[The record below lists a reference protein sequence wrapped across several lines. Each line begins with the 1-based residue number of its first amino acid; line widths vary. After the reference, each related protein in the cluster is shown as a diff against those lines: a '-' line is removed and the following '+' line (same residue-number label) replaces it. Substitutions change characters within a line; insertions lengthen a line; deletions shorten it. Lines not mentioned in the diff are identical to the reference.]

1 MRFRQAGSGELVTAS
16 DAGLCVEPP
25 TPELLNHAPMVGARA
40 AFRNWFSTGS
50 TLGGSDVAMAAADPP
65 NPGPRY
71 ARRVHV
77 VFDAFAVRAGSS
89 AVILEGLLRG
99 WRELAPEDRL
109 TLVASGEP
117 TFAVAEGVQLKIVEP
132 PFKGAA
138 GSLWSRS
145 AGIRRLTRDLKAD
158 ALVSG
163 VTASAF
169 FGAPCP
175 RGVILT
181 DLRHEVRPDQFSRK
195 RRVVRG
201 ISYAWS
207 FRTADGI
214 FCISERTRDDLL
226 RSHPKAAATAVAA
239 RLGADHV
246 DRWPTPPADRPKYA
260 LAFGHF
266 ANKNVDAVLDAW
278 AAFLGRPDSA
288 GWTLRLIGMGR
299 TDREAAQDR
308 VDRLGL
314 GDRVQLMAWLDDDT
328 FVQVFAGAGL
338 VIFPSEFE
346 GYGLPPVEA
355 MRLGIP
361 VVISTDPALLEMA
374 DGHAEVASD
383 LSPRPLAA
391 SLAAAIA
398 RTPEQLAAA
407 RTHTDRLSWRAMAQ
421 TVRNAL
427 S

>member
-1 MRFRQAGSGELVTAS
+1 M
-16 DAGLCVEPP
+16 
-25 TPELLNHAPMVGARA
+25 
-40 AFRNWFSTGS
+40 
-50 TLGGSDVAMAAADPP
+50 
-65 NPGPRY
+65 
-71 ARRVHV
+71 HV

-99 WRELAPEDRL
+99 WRELAPDDRL
-109 TLVASGEP
+109 TLVASAQPE
-117 TFAVAEGVQLKIVEP
+117 FAVAEGVDLLIVEP

-138 GSLWSRS
+138 GNLWSRS
-145 AGIRRLTRDLKAD
+145 AGIRRLTRKLKAD

-169 FGAPCP
+169 FGAACP

-181 DLRHEVRPDQFSRK
+181 DLRHEIRPDQFSRT
-195 RRVVRG
+195 RRLVRG

-214 FCISERTRDDLL
+214 FCISERTRDDLV
-226 RSHPKAAATAVAA
+226 RSHPRAAGTAVAA

-246 DRWPTPPADRPKYA
+246 DNWPAPSEDRPKYA

-278 AAFLGRPDSA
+278 AAYLARPDA
-288 GWTLRLIGMGR
+288 QPWTLRLVGMGR
-299 TDREAAQDR
+299 LDRESAQAR

-314 GDRVQLMAWLDDDT
+314 GDRVELMPWLDDDT
-328 FVQVFAGAGL
+328 FVRVFAGAGL
-338 VIFPSEFE
+338 VVFPSEFE

-374 DGHAEVASD
+374 DGHAEVAED
-383 LSPRPLAA
+383 LSARPLAA
-391 SLAAAIA
+391 SIANAIA
-398 RTPEQLAAA
+398 RTPEELADA
-407 RTHTDRLSWRAMAQ
+407 RRHTDALSWRAMAQ
-421 TVRNAL
+421 TVRSTWA
-427 S
+427 

>member
-1 MRFRQAGSGELVTAS
+1 M
-16 DAGLCVEPP
+16 
-25 TPELLNHAPMVGARA
+25 
-40 AFRNWFSTGS
+40 
-50 TLGGSDVAMAAADPP
+50 
-65 NPGPRY
+65 
-71 ARRVHV
+71 HV

-99 WRELAPEDRL
+99 WRECAPEDRL

-117 TFAVAEGVQLKIVEP
+117 AFAVADGVELRIVEP
-132 PFKGAA
+132 PFRGSA
-138 GSLWSRS
+138 GNLWNRT
-145 AGIRRLTRDLKAD
+145 AGIRRLTRTLKAD

-169 FGAPCP
+169 FGAHCP

-181 DLRHEVRPDQFSRK
+181 DLRHEVRPDQFSKK
-195 RRVVRG
+195 RRLVRG
-201 ISYAWS
+201 ISYGWS

-214 FCISERTRDDLL
+214 FCISERTRDDLV
-226 RSHPKAAATAVAA
+226 RTHPRAAETAIAA

-246 DRWPTPPADRPKYA
+246 DRWPAPPADRPKYA

-278 AAFLGRPDSA
+278 AAFLGRPEA
-288 GWTLRLIGMGR
+288 EGWVLRLIGMGR
-299 TDREAAQDR
+299 MDREAAQQR

-314 GDRVQLMAWLDDDT
+314 GDRVELMPWLDDDT

-361 VVISTDPALLEMA
+361 VVISTDAALLEMA
-374 DGHAEVASD
+374 DGHAEVATD
-383 LSPRPLAA
+383 LAPRPLAA
-391 SLAAAIA
+391 SIAAAIA

-407 RTHTDRLSWRAMAQ
+407 RTHTDSLSWRAMAQ
-421 TVRNAL
+421 TVRAAL